1 MDAVQTSRVTYSEY
15 IILILSVCVYFDNN
29 IVYSFPF
36 ENFGSSHIL
45 SSMMELASALRKF
58 RNFVNEGTI
67 REAQTANADDEAAV
81 APVPDSPGVG
91 GWMAMCSYCQKL

>member
-1 MDAVQTSRVTYSEY
+1 M
-15 IILILSVCVYFDNN
+15 VC
-29 IVYSFPF
+29 SFPF
-36 ENFGSSHIL
+36 ENFGHITHFVNEK
-45 SSMMELASALRKF
+45 ELIASALRKF